1 MKLPKKSVQTNI
13 KRFSS
18 KKIMDE
24 IAGPGH
30 KPETAHP
37 IPKIAAPKI
46 NLPSRSTFEGNSNLF
61 ANIGAGRFKITLNVT
76 AVTNTAPP
84 ITNAKLGSQLPV
96 ISKNPTI
103 FAGLIMFEMAR
114 PRPKSSPDMRLKI
127 LGIIQ
132 NSVKFRMA
140 KTVMPAVV
148 MKMTV
153 AVNDRMENL
162 PRPHTPWPLVHPELT

>member
-1 MKLPKKSVQTNI
+1 
-13 KRFSS
+13 
-18 KKIMDE
+18 MDE

-46 NLPSRSTFEGNSNLF
+46 NLPSRFTLEGNSNVF
-61 ANIGAGRFKITLNVT
+61 ANIGVGRFKITLNVR

-84 ITNAKLGSQLPV
+84 ITNPKLGSQLPV

-103 FAGLIMFEMAR
+103 FAGLIMLETAR
-114 PRPKSSPDMRLKI
+114 PKPKSSPDMRLKI
-127 LGIIQ
+127 LGTIQ
-132 NSVKFRMA
+132 IPVKFRMA
-140 KTVMPAVV
+140 KTVMPAAV

-153 AVNDRMENL
+153 AIKDRIENL
-162 PRPHTPWPLVHPELT
+162 PRPHTPWPLVHPEPTWLPKPTRNPPIIIASV

>member
-1 MKLPKKSVQTNI
+1 
-13 KRFSS
+13 
-18 KKIMDE
+18 MDE

-37 IPKIAAPKI
+37 IPKIAAPTI
-46 NLPSRSTFEGNSNLF
+46 NLPSRSIFEGSSNVF
-61 ANIGAGRFKITLNVT
+61 VNIGVGRFKITLKVT

-96 ISKNPTI
+96 ISRNPTI
-103 FAGLIMFEMAR
+103 FAGLIMHDTAR
-114 PRPKSSPDMRLKI
+114 PKPKNSPDMRLKI

-132 NSVKFRMA
+132 IPVKFWMT
-140 KTVMPAVV
+140 KTVMLAVV

-153 AVNDRMENL
+153 AINDRIENL
-162 PRPHTPWPLVHPELT
+162 PRPHTPWPLVHPEPTWLPKPTSNPPSIIASV

>member
-1 MKLPKKSVQTNI
+1 MKLPNKSVQINI

-18 KKIMDE
+18 SKIMDE

-30 KPETAHP
+30 KPETAQP

-46 NLPSRSTFEGNSNLF
+46 NLPSRFTFEGNSNLF
-61 ANIGAGRFKITLNVT
+61 ANIGVGRFKIILNVT

-103 FAGLIMFEMAR
+103 FAGLIMLEIAR
-114 PRPKSSPDMRLKI
+114 PKPKSTPDMRLKM
-127 LGIIQ
+127 LGII
-132 NSVKFRMA
+132 
-140 KTVMPAVV
+140 
-148 MKMTV
+148 
-153 AVNDRMENL
+153 
-162 PRPHTPWPLVHPELT
+162 